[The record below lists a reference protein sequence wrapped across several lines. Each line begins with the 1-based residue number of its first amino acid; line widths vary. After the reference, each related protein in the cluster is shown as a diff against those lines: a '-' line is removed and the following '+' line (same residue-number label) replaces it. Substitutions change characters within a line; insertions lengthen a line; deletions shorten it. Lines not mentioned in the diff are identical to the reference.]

1 MADYAVIGKKGTGK
15 SLTSLGIM
23 RDALKEGRRVC
34 TNLNVNLDKLMPSS
48 SRATILRL
56 PDHPTYEDF
65 EAAGRGQDGVDE
77 DENGIIILDECS
89 HFFNARQWNDKG
101 REKTL
106 KWLTESRKMGWSV
119 YYLTQGLKQID
130 AQVRETQIEYV
141 VHIKRTDKWPIPLI
155 TPLSSIFLGEKNAI
169 RFPKM
174 RIATTKQGIERDALT
189 MGYKFYKAEDL
200 FPAYDT
206 QQRFFPIQ
214 PQDSW
219 ASFGQSPGLHT
230 QLSAWHLKGRY
241 LPRQKTLAELATLA
255 LSILVYFA
263 YRITR
268 TALPPAPMPR
278 RGMA

>member
-155 TPLSSIFLGEKNAI
+155 TP
-169 RFPKM
+169 
-174 RIATTKQGIERDALT
+174 
-189 MGYKFYKAEDL
+189 
-200 FPAYDT
+200 
-206 QQRFFPIQ
+206 
-214 PQDSW
+214 
-219 ASFGQSPGLHT
+219 
-230 QLSAWHLKGRY
+230 
-241 LPRQKTLAELATLA
+241 
-255 LSILVYFA
+255 
-263 YRITR
+263 
-268 TALPPAPMPR
+268 
-278 RGMA
+278 